1 MKKLWLLLVLILA
14 ALPVTAQKV
23 KVTSDRNVDLTRYKT
38 YAWAD
43 PIPPGNP
50 MVLRTIMSAID
61 EELTAKGLKLDEAQ
75 PELRVSFFSST
86 ESDLHVDY
94 PAVRN
99 PTAPSLSNVIPAGS
113 LGWPITKGTLAI
125 GLVDTATK
133 SNVWRATASHTLE
146 NGPTGNPTRDAKTV
160 EKPIRKAV
168 VKMFKQFPH
177 PK

>member
-1 MKKLWLLLVLILA
+1 MKKLLMFAVLVMA
-14 ALPVTAQKV
+14 ALPVSAQKV
-23 KVTSDRNVDLTRYKT
+23 KVAYDKNVDLAKYKT

-50 MVLRTIMSAID
+50 IILQTIISAVD
-61 EELTAKGLKLDEAQ
+61 GELTAKGLKLVDAN
-75 PELRVSFFSST
+75 PELTVSFLTMT

-94 PAVRN
+94 PSRSN

-113 LGWPITKGTLAI
+113 LSWPITKGTLAV
-125 GLVDTATK
+125 GLIDTATK
-133 SNVWRATASHTLE
+133 NSVWRATASHTLE
-146 NGPTGNPTRDAKTV
+146 NGPTGNPIKDAKTV
-160 EKPIRKAV
+160 EKPIKKAV